1 MEAGTLTPRVPKLL
15 LGIPLALLAAL
26 IAIVIS
32 LAMLVGG
39 GASCGGSEEV
49 GGLGPKV
56 PKRLVPIYEQAA
68 AKYGLGEKGP
78 SILAAIN
85 WVESGFGINMGSSS
99 AGAIGWMQFLPSSW
113 ESFGV
118 DGDGDGRKDPYNP
131 WDAIFAAAHLLRI
144 TGAPGDWHGAIFSYN
159 HAEWYVAKVLANARR
174 FSSGA
179 SVQVAG
185 ALGGC
190 AAAAVA
196 PNEAVAK
203 MIAEADRLSAIRPHT
218 SYVYGGSHGLSP
230 TPPNGPFD
238 CSSAVSHLLQ
248 VAGFHN
254 PTMDTIALASWGK
267 PGPGR
272 WVTIFDKPYGEDA
285 HTFIE
290 FMPGVTPPDERY
302 WGTSGFV
309 AKGHGPGWIPQST
322 FSSDYLAGFRQLH
335 PPGL

>member
-1 MEAGTLTPRVPKLL
+1 MEAGSLTPRVPGLLIALPVGLL
-15 LGIPLALLAAL
+15 LGL
-26 IAIVIS
+26 IAIVMS
-32 LAMLVGG
+32 VALLLGG
-39 GASCGGSEEV
+39 GASCGSGEAV

-56 PKRLVPIYEQAA
+56 PKRLVPIYVRATGR
-68 AKYGLGEKGP
+68 YGLGEKGP

-85 WVESGFGINMGSSS
+85 WVESGFGTNMGTSS

-113 ESFGV
+113 EAFGV
-118 DGDGDGRKDPYNP
+118 DGNGDGKKDPYNP
-131 WDAIFAAAHLLRI
+131 WDAIFAAAHLLRVS
-144 TGAPGDWHGAIFSYN
+144 GAPGDWHGAIFSYN
-159 HAEWYVAKVLANARR
+159 HAEWYVEEVFAHAKR
-174 FSSGA
+174 FSSGQ

-190 AAAAVA
+190 AAAVA

-203 MIAEADRLSAIRPHT
+203 MIAEADRLSAIRPRT
-218 SYVYGGSHGLSP
+218 RYVYGGSHGVSP

-248 VAGFHN
+248 VAGFRN
-254 PTMDTIALASWGK
+254 PTMDTIALLGWAK

-272 WVTIFDKPYGEDA
+272 WVTIFDKPYGGDA
-285 HTFIE
+285 HTFIG
-290 FMPGVTPPDERY
+290 FMPGVTPPGKRF

-309 AKGHGPGWIPQST
+309 APGHGPGWIPQSA
-322 FSSDYLAGFRQLH
+322 FSDSYLAGFQQLH